1 MFLFTVRSLYVA
13 VAVVVVVVVVT
24 VVVVRITSPLYVAVV
39 VAVVA
44 GDRVDATLS
53 VSVIMRD
60 KVLARKFPSLV

>member
-1 MFLFTVRSLYVA
+1 MLVPCFFLLYVPLY

-53 VSVIMRD
+53 VMRD